1 MGCDFIRMIKKT
13 FLAGLLFGV
22 CSIASAQVMLPA
34 YQGVFHAKIVVA
46 GSASTLDFD
55 GVDDYAIYNSLD
67 Y

>member
-1 MGCDFIRMIKKT
+1 MKC
-13 FLAGLLFGV
+13 FLTGLLFGV